1 MRRNEGRVYNNGND
15 GNHVPP
21 SLRLGAPAGNLPTPA
36 RFDAD
41 ATRPHPVTASLRRS
55 ILDHAVHPSLAAQF
69 DVQLLT
75 RGDALQES
83 PLGIVSE
90 RPAFNQEP

>member
-1 MRRNEGRVYNNGND
+1 MKVGLTTTAATGTTFRLPCVSA
-15 GNHVPP
+15 P
-21 SLRLGAPAGNLPTPA
+21 LRETFPLLPASMPTPP
-36 RFDAD
+36 
-41 ATRPHPVTASLRRS
+41 RPHPVTASLRRS

-83 PLGIVSE
+83 PLGIGAE